1 MAFGPQ
7 ELRVLRR
14 ALALAL
20 HPRPASPQEV
30 QDCLRL
36 ADAVDEVTREAS
48 RQRAFLLADLVRYRA
63 ALPGT
68 VTGYLRLLREA
79 LDAGHHPER
88 EDLAALRALGG
99 NPVATVLLRRCE
111 ALTGRAAPLTP
122 LAAPVTGPLSV
133 PVLPAQGTEPA
144 TATRPELVPV
154 PAAATVPT
162 GRRPLLSEAADLP
175 GGPALRAVPAA
186 RTRLLALPGG
196 LSAGGEGGND
206 EDGPDER
213 PSPSPGPSPDPQRPG
228 QPAPGRP
235 IPTPGEVFPRRKP
248 SSPQSAPQSAPQSSP
263 QSTPRSA
270 PPSGPSSEP
279 DAPSQGRLAAG

>member
-36 ADAVDEVTREAS
+36 ADAVDEVTREAA

-79 LDAGHHPER
+79 LDAGHRPER
-88 EDLAALRALGG
+88 EDLAALRALSG
-99 NPVATVLLRRCE
+99 NPVASALLRRCD
-111 ALTGRAAPLTP
+111 ALAGR
-122 LAAPVTGPLSV
+122 PVPDAV
-133 PVLPAQGTEPA
+133 PAPVLPAQGSEPA
-144 TATRPELVPV
+144 TAARPELVPV
-154 PAAATVPT
+154 PATASVPT
-162 GRRPLLSEAADLP
+162 GRRPLHEAAEYF
-175 GGPALRAVPAA
+175 GPPARVVPPA

-196 LSAGGEGGND
+196 LSMAGGATGGVVVGAAGAPTGCPAGSARGTAEPSTGDAGEGGD
-206 EDGPDER
+206 EPQER
-213 PSPSPGPSPDPQRPG
+213 PGPSRDDPRRPG
-228 QPAPGRP
+228 QPSSPGRP

-248 SSPQSAPQSAPQSSP
+248 AGSPSAP
-263 QSTPRSA
+263 STP
-270 PPSGPSSEP
+270 PDEPSR
-279 DAPSQGRLAAG
+279 GRLAAG

>member
-36 ADAVDEVTREAS
+36 ADAVDEVTREAA

-79 LDAGHHPER
+79 LDAGHRPEQ
-88 EDLAALRALGG
+88 EDLAALRALSG
-99 NPVATVLLRRCE
+99 NPVAAALLRRCDTPAE
-111 ALTGRAAPLTP
+111 RERAVTP
-122 LAAPVTGPLSV
+122 VAVPPVAVPVPV
-133 PVLPAQGTEPA
+133 PVLPVQGSEPA
-144 TATRPELVPV
+144 TAARPELVPV
-154 PAAATVPT
+154 PATASVPP
-162 GRRPLLSEAADLP
+162 GRRPLTEAAELL
-175 GGPALRAVPAA
+175 GRAARGVPTA

-196 LSAGGEGGND
+196 LSADGGEGD
-206 EDGPDER
+206 PEER
-213 PSPSPGPSPDPQRPG
+213 PEPSPSSDPQNPP
-228 QPAPGRP
+228 QPSPGRP

-248 SSPQSAPQSAPQSSP
+248 SGPPSSP
-263 QSTPRSA
+263 ASPSA
-270 PPSGPSSEP
+270 PPDEPST
-279 DAPSQGRLAAG
+279 GRLAAG

>member
-1 MAFGPQ
+1 MPTPYGSRGMAFGPQ

-36 ADAVDEVTREAS
+36 ADAVDEVTREAA

-88 EDLAALRALGG
+88 EDLAALRALSG
-99 NPVATVLLRRCE
+99 NPLAAALLRRCDAP
-111 ALTGRAAPLTP
+111 ALPAPLPAPTP
-122 LAAPVTGPLSV
+122 LSL

-144 TATRPELVPV
+144 TAVRPELVPV
-154 PAAATVPT
+154 PATATVPT
-162 GRRPLLSEAADLP
+162 GRRPAAEP
-175 GGPALRAVPAA
+175 APFPGPAVQHAVPAA

-196 LSAGGEGGND
+196 LSAEGDGEG
-206 EDGPDER
+206 DGDGADDR
-213 PSPSPGPSPDPQRPG
+213 PEPSPSPDPQRPG

-248 SSPQSAPQSAPQSSP
+248 SSPPSSP
-263 QSTPRSA
+263 PQ
-270 PPSGPSSEP
+270 
-279 DAPSQGRLAAG
+279 DPSQGRLAAG

>member
-1 MAFGPQ
+1 MPTPYGSRGMAFGPQ

-36 ADAVDEVTREAS
+36 ADAVDEVTREAA

-79 LDAGHHPER
+79 LDAGHRPER
-88 EDLAALRALGG
+88 EDLAALRALSG
-99 NPVATVLLRRCE
+99 NPLAAALLRRCDPP
-111 ALTGRAAPLTP
+111 AVRAPLTA
-122 LAAPVTGPLSV
+122 AAPTPLSV

-144 TATRPELVPV
+144 TAARPELVPV
-154 PAAATVPT
+154 PATATVPA
-162 GRRPLLSEAADLP
+162 GRRPAAEPAGLP
-175 GGPALRAVPAA
+175 GPAVHHVVPAA

-196 LSAGGEGGND
+196 LSAEGDGEG
-206 EDGPDER
+206 DGPDER
-213 PSPSPGPSPDPQRPG
+213 PGPSPSPDPQRPG

-235 IPTPGEVFPRRKP
+235 IPTPGEVL
-248 SSPQSAPQSAPQSSP
+248 S
-263 QSTPRSA
+263 
-270 PPSGPSSEP
+270 
-279 DAPSQGRLAAG
+279 LIHI